1 MGGCV
6 APFGGECGGNIGAGN
21 FYSCVGVKMVVR
33 WLWLICAVAVLG
45 SASGAQAQV
54 NLSPRTAPSLGTTIR
69 GSSAT
74 TFSISNTGAVSRLSG
89 DAIRLSNSS
98 VTVPTVSFNCGLLN
112 LGGLCA
118 LRPVRITI
126 APASTDPVAISKFR
140 VSGLRGGTYRT
151 GAPPADA
158 QIIVFDLNAI
168 GLLSTVSFNLSMD
181 VVLQGGAA
189 SGVHSFPYTVTVQLL

>member
-1 MGGCV
+1 MGECV
-6 APFGGECGGNIGAGN
+6 ARSKGEFGGKTAAGS
-21 FYSCVGVKMVVR
+21 FYSCVGDKMIVR
-33 WLWLICAVAVLG
+33 WLWLLCAVALLSG
-45 SASGAQAQV
+45 ASGAQAQV
-54 NLSPRTAPSLGTTIR
+54 SLSPRTAPSLGTTIR

-98 VTVPTVSFNCGLLN
+98 VTVPTISFNCGLLN

-126 APASTDPVAISKFR
+126 APANADPVAISKFR

-151 GAPPADA
+151 GAAPPDA
-158 QIIVFDLNAI
+158 QMIVFDLNAI

-181 VVLQGGAA
+181 VVLQGGAS